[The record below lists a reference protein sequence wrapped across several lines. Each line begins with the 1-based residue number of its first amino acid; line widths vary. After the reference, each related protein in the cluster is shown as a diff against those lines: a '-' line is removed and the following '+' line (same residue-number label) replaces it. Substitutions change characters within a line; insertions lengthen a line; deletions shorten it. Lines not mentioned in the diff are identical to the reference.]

1 MKNED
6 KKVPDAPKRLWVR
19 TNSLIH
25 DSGLMSVGNVSYEE
39 YWIGHKNKVPKDLY
53 PWCIENEAEY
63 ISLSQSWHK
72 AKEVPENLH
81 TFIIGVSKDFTHP
94 VLIDFEKCML
104 HKIGDTFN
112 LSNKMKWNVIIRKQ
126 FRFAYWAYIKDLVPT
141 IEEGGQNEKE

>member
-1 MKNED
+1 MKNVD

-25 DSGLMSVGNVSYEE
+25 DSGLMSVGNVSYKE
-39 YWIGHKNKVPKDLY
+39 YWIGHKNKKPKDLY
-53 PWCIENEAEY
+53 PWCLENEVEY

-94 VLIDFEKCML
+94 VLIDFEKCKL
-104 HKIGDTFN
+104 HKIGDAFN
-112 LSNKMKWNVIIRKQ
+112 ISNKMKWNVIIRKQ

-141 IEEGGQNEKE
+141 I

>member
-1 MKNED
+1 MKKED

-53 PWCIENEAEY
+53 PWCNENEVEY
-63 ISLSQSWHK
+63 ISLSQSWHE

-94 VLIDFEKCML
+94 VLIDFGKCKL
-104 HKIGDTFN
+104 HKIGDALN
-112 LSNKMKWNVIIRKQ
+112 ISNKMKWNVIIRKQ
-126 FRFAYWAYIKDLVPT
+126 FSFAYWAYVKDLVPT
-141 IEEGGQNEKE
+141 IE

>member
-25 DSGLMSVGNVSYEE
+25 DSGLMAVGNVSYKE
-39 YWIGHKNKVPKDLY
+39 YWIGHKNKVPKNIK
-53 PWCIENEAEY
+53 PWSLEEEDEY

-94 VLIDFEKCML
+94 VFIDLEKCL
-104 HKIGDTFN
+104 VHQFLDANNISD
-112 LSNKMKWNVIIRKQ
+112 KMKWNGIIRKD

-141 IEEGGQNEKE
+141 IEEGGVK

>member
-6 KKVPDAPKRLWVR
+6 KIFPDAPKRLWVR

-25 DSGLMSVGNVSYEE
+25 DSGLVAVGNVSYKE
-39 YWIGHKNKVPKDLY
+39 YWIGHKNKVPKNLY
-53 PWCIENEAEY
+53 PWCYENEVEY

-72 AKEVPENLH
+72 AKEVPEDLH
-81 TFIIGVSKDFTHP
+81 TFIIGVSKNFTHP

-104 HKIGDTFN
+104 HKIGDAFN
-112 LSNKMKWNVIIRKQ
+112 ISNKMKWNVIIRKQ

-141 IEEGGQNEKE
+141 IEEGGTK

>member
-1 MKNED
+1 MKENS

-53 PWCIENEAEY
+53 PWCNENEVEY
-63 ISLSQSWHK
+63 ISLSQSWHE

-94 VLIDFEKCML
+94 VLIDFGKCKL
-104 HKIGDTFN
+104 HKIGDALN
-112 LSNKMKWNVIIRKQ
+112 ISNKMKWNVIIRKQ
-126 FRFAYWAYIKDLVPT
+126 FRFAYWAYIKDLVPN
-141 IEEGGQNEKE
+141 IKEGGTR